1 MSPTLEMTGFLP
13 KLANF
18 MLERKQD
25 ASGGGGGYRVPSIL
39 NKTLEFS

>member
-25 ASGGGGGYRVPSIL
+25 ASGGGGGDTESQV
-39 NKTLEFS
+39 F

>member
-25 ASGGGGGYRVPSIL
+25 ASGGGGYRVPSIL